1 MTHSALKTL
10 SHDLQAFADEASDHL
25 QDAARKT
32 GSEAGEAIARSAK
45 AITRAA
51 DRLHDEAEA
60 GTANAGRHLS
70 ATVRDHPIATNVGAS
85 FLMSLIV
92 AVAATFA
99 LTRLSQS

>member
-1 MTHSALKTL
+1 MTHSALKAL
-10 SHDLQAFADEASDHL
+10 SHDLHVFAEEASHHL

-32 GSEAGEAIARSAK
+32 GSEASEAIARSAK

-51 DRLHDEAEA
+51 DRLNDEAEA
-60 GTANAGRHLS
+60 TTTNASRTLS